1 MLLWGGAGWRK
12 RRRGANTIKP
22 RLISG
27 QRSER
32 VCALGDSITG
42 DINYGV
48 APYPPRLAGM
58 LGQTVIN
65 EGNGGE
71 TAAAAAPEG

>member
-1 MLLWGGAGWRK
+1 M
-12 RRRGANTIKP
+12 
-22 RLISG
+22 
-27 QRSER
+27 
-32 VCALGDSITG
+32 ALGDSITG

-48 APYPPRLAGM
+48 APHPPRLAGM

-71 TAAAAAPEG
+71 TSGGGAGKGEQCCPAINRATC